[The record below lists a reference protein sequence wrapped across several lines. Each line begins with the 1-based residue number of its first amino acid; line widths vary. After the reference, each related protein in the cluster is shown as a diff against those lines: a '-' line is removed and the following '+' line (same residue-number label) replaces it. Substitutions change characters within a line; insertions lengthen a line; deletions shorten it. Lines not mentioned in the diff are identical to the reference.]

1 MTQEPIRKFYLKEF
15 KAISHA
21 ISTYE
26 DLNLLINHSPY
37 ILYIRKSII
46 KN

>member
-1 MTQEPIRKFYLKEF
+1 MNKEPDRRFYLKEF

-26 DLNLLINHSPY
+26 DLNTLVRHLTEGTA
-37 ILYIRKSII
+37 RT
-46 KN
+46 